1 MDSCWGGIASPG
13 RTPEPEMSEAI
24 CPRRIK
30 TVRTCL
36 RLFMWDYQNRCPFIM
51 RYASLREC
59 DESVYDFEVCV
70 WILSEYEEDIPY

>member
-30 TVRTCL
+30 TVRKCL
-36 RLFMWDYQNRCPFIM
+36 RLFMWDYVNSCPFIM
-51 RYASLREC
+51 RYALLSKCFWVGVDCEEC
-59 DESVYDFEVCV
+59 AWFYVE
-70 WILSEYEEDIPY
+70 IEEEPPY